1 MKYVRY
7 MLAIFLMTLV
17 VSLIVTNHDTM
28 STKVTF
34 EANLVFHRFTSS
46 EISIYYVV
54 TITFLFG
61 VIITGVYGMIERFRL
76 TKALKLL
83 KATSQEKDR
92 ELNSL
97 RNLPITSDDI
107 STSDDIGQDE
117 TNDVNGTLKGDL

>member
-28 STKVTF
+28 STKVSF
-34 EANLVFHRFTSS
+34 EANLVFHRFISS

-83 KATSQEKDR
+83 KAASQEKDR

-107 STSDDIGQDE
+107 SQDD